1 MTESSKLSVSENMK
15 NKKQRTNGKKKKKHP
30 QNKQKHSEL
39 QSFLIGKLL

>member
-15 NKKQRTNGKKKKKHP
+15 NKKQRTNGKKKKHP